1 MVGKAKSQ
9 AQVEV
14 LFKGMDV
21 NGDDT
26 ISETEFINSV
36 LSMPDSEQPAASQ

>member
-21 NGDDT
+21 NGDDA

-36 LSMPDSEQPAASQ
+36 LSMPDSEHPAASQ